1 MEKIYFDNAATTPVS
16 GEVLNAMLPVFTDKY
31 GNSSSLHNI
40 GRDANNLIDQSRDTI
55 AELLNVSSNE
65 IYFTSSGTEANNWAI
80 FGIANANRRKGNH
93 IITSKIEH
101 HSVLSSCE
109 KLEKSGFKVTYLNVD
124 SNGLISI
131 AELMHSITSDT
142 ILISIIAANNE
153 IGTIQNIRTISAIAH
168 EKNIIFHTDAVQL
181 FGHIEVDCQELGIDA
196 LTISSH
202 KICGPKGCGALY
214 VRKGVLIDN
223 FIVGGNQ
230 ERNKRAGTVN
240 VPAVVGFAKAA
251 EIAYRD
257 IKANNYKLKQLSDY
271 FKNKL
276 EAEIPDIIFN
286 GHPRQRLPQIVSVSF
301 SCVEGESILML
312 LDLQGICVSTGSA
325 CTSNSLEPSH
335 VVSALGLCYE
345 DVQGTIRFS
354 FSVNNTFEE
363 IDFTIDTLKKSVT
376 KLRDMSPIYK
386 KRKRVKKCIVKK

>member
-1 MEKIYFDNAATTPVS
+1 M
-16 GEVLNAMLPVFTDKY
+16 
-31 GNSSSLHNI
+31 
-40 GRDANNLIDQSRDTI
+40 
-55 AELLNVSSNE
+55 
-65 IYFTSSGTEANNWAI
+65 
-80 FGIANANRRKGNH
+80 
-93 IITSKIEH
+93 
-101 HSVLSSCE
+101 SSCE

-301 SCVEGESILML
+301 FMC
-312 LDLQGICVSTGSA
+312 
-325 CTSNSLEPSH
+325 
-335 VVSALGLCYE
+335 
-345 DVQGTIRFS
+345 
-354 FSVNNTFEE
+354 
-363 IDFTIDTLKKSVT
+363 
-376 KLRDMSPIYK
+376 
-386 KRKRVKKCIVKK
+386 